1 MIKILKICVYKFLYF
16 VKILKMREKNIMKSK
31 NQKKFILY
39 KEKMLTDKVTIKSLI
54 RIWPGAKR
62 PKSSVLNILNDCH
75 RT

>member
-1 MIKILKICVYKFLYF
+1 
-16 VKILKMREKNIMKSK
+16 MREKNIMK
-31 NQKKFILY
+31 FAIFLLFFTMY